1 MGIGLGCRATRL
13 LGSVSAGLCARTCN
27 GNVGEAV
34 LVAIPIM
41 ACVPRGRVDCFG
53 RELQQA
59 RGPQRKAA
67 DTRARSGNFSGEF
80 GIYTF
85 SPFFVFHSSPFR
97 EHFLLQ
103 PRSDRMRFPFPSHAA
118 LICLCSATLPVV
130 RHSRNTAARLA
141 ICAGP
146 QGRIG
151 GGSAAG
157 GASAPGP
164 LGGRRPA
171 ARRHPP
177 GARLGVRRPG
187 RGGASGALPATKKAR
202 IALPG
207 ALPRELCSP
216 AGGWGV
222 RAERWW
228 GGTI

>member
-53 RELQQA
+53 RELPQA

-85 SPFFVFHSSPFR
+85 SPIFVFHSSPFR
-97 EHFLLQ
+97 EHLLLQ
-103 PRSDRMRFPFPSHAA
+103 PRSDCMRFPFPSHAA
-118 LICLCSATLPVV
+118 LVCPCSAAASVV
-130 RHSRNTAARLA
+130 RHSRNIAASLA

-146 QGRIG
+146 QRRIG
-151 GGSAAG
+151 GGSTA
-157 GASAPGP
+157 
-164 LGGRRPA
+164 
-171 ARRHPP
+171 
-177 GARLGVRRPG
+177 
-187 RGGASGALPATKKAR
+187 GGASGAGPLLASRPSAR
-202 IALPG
+202 
-207 ALPRELCSP
+207 
-216 AGGWGV
+216 
-222 RAERWW
+222 
-228 GGTI
+228 